1 MNKPF
6 DFSDMPKVK
15 HTILK
20 WARETSHYSLEEAA
34 HKLGFTDSKVSSAA
48 EKLAAYEDGEKEPS
62 RSLLIR
68 MSKQYHRSL
77 LTFYLDQPPSI
88 GDRGED
94 FRTLPVQ
101 FKKIENTYVDV
112 LIRDIKS
119 RQSTVREALI
129 DADEENLL
137 DFIGKHN
144 TSSGIARVVQT
155 IRETLNI
162 SLDAYRSQ
170 PSHKEAFRF
179 LRQHAE
185 MAGVFVL
192 LKGNLGS
199 YHSDIE
205 VTVFRGFALSDD
217 IAPFIIINDRDAEAA
232 WSFTLLHEMAH
243 LVLGKTGISG
253 AYAEKQIEKFCNDV
267 ASEFLLPESELKK
280 FQVTGH
286 EIETLK
292 SEISE
297 YAFDHKLSS
306 SHIAYRLFR
315 RGDVDKSLWDSLREY
330 YRNSW
335 IEKRNLIKVKN
346 RQKEGGPS
354 YYTVKH
360 YKLGALVE
368 LVQRLTY
375 AGSLTTTKAGMLLDV
390 KPLKVHRLFES
401 GQTA

>member
-1 MNKPF
+1 
-6 DFSDMPKVK
+6 MPKIK

-20 WARETSHYSLEEAA
+20 WARETSNYSIEEAA
-34 HKLGFTDSKVSSAA
+34 HKLSIKDSKVSSAA
-48 EKLAAYEDGEKEPS
+48 EKLAAYENGEKEPS
-62 RSLLIR
+62 RSLLVR
-68 MSKQYHRSL
+68 MSKYYHRPL

-94 FRTLPVQ
+94 FRTLPDQ
-101 FKKIENTYVDV
+101 FEEIENTYVDV
-112 LIRDIKS
+112 LIRDIRA
-119 RQSTVREALI
+119 RQSTVRETLI
-129 DADEENLL
+129 DSDEENPL

-144 TSSGIARVVQT
+144 VESGVARVVQT
-155 IRETLNI
+155 IRDTLNM
-162 SLDAYRSQ
+162 SLDDYRNKSN
-170 PSHKEAFRF
+170 HKESFRL

-199 YHSDIE
+199 YHSNID

-217 IAPFIIINDRDAEAA
+217 IAPFIVINDRDAESA

-243 LVLGKTGISG
+243 LILGKTGISG

-267 ASEFLLPESELKK
+267 ASEFMLPAIEFES
-280 FQVTGH
+280 FQASNRNY
-286 EIETLK
+286 ETLK
-292 SEISE
+292 SEITE
-297 YAFDHKLSS
+297 YALANKLSS

-315 RGDVDKSLWDSLREY
+315 RGDIDKQLWESLREY
-330 YRNSW
+330 YRNKW
-335 IEKRNLIKVKN
+335 IERRNLIKEKN
-346 RQKEGGPS
+346 SQKEGGPS